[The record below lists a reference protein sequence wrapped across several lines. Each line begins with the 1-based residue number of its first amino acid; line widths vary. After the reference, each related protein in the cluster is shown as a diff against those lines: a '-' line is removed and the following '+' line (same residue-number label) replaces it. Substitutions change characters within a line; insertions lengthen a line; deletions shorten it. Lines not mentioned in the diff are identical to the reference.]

1 MKKLILFLVMYCLM
15 NTAFS
20 QVFSILGNST
30 CRYPLNGQDPI
41 LLVVNDANSKMT
53 YFEIRYPTNW
63 APRNTTDGT
72 LCNPCIG
79 SLTYLQTD
87 ANGFATFT
95 FNNDPNAV
103 YIGTQ
108 NANGWTLIPG
118 TYQFGLRKWGE
129 NTWVDIDFTVISAES
144 VITTTDVTTTT
155 VTTTTTKVNNKKK
168 K

>member
-1 MKKLILFLVMYCLM
+1 M
-15 NTAFS
+15 NTAWA

-41 LLVVNDANSKMT
+41 LLVVNNPQSPST

-63 APRNTTDGT
+63 APRNTTDGN
-72 LCNPCIG
+72 LCAPCVG

-87 ANGFATFT
+87 VNGFGTFT

-108 NANGWTLIPG
+108 NANNWTLIPG

-144 VITTTDVTTTT
+144 TTTTTDVVTT
-155 VTTTTTKVNNKKK
+155 VTTVTKTTGKKK